1 MGPLL
6 RFVSSASGKP
16 PGAQLY
22 QQQRNQANQRFIG
35 QKLRKQR
42 LDPLFL
48 PCAHIKAH
56 NGDAA
61 GGHSW
66 MISALALESDSMRS
80 RGSLLR
86 GRTAFSIYRF
96 DNRDRAFVIGLFAC
110 ITLTVMGVI
119 LGASKMWY
127 NPRIIWRPLNGI
139 GVVAA
144 IGYLVLCLMPMGLE
158 IWTEYRFGRKR
169 KI

>member
-1 MGPLL
+1 MVGPLL
-6 RFVSSASGKP
+6 RFVSSASRKL

-56 NGDAA
+56 NRDAA

-80 RGSLLR
+80 RGSLLW
-86 GRTAFSIYRF
+86 GRTAFSIF
-96 DNRDRAFVIGLFAC
+96 
-110 ITLTVMGVI
+110 
-119 LGASKMWY
+119 
-127 NPRIIWRPLNGI
+127 PL
-139 GVVAA
+139 
-144 IGYLVLCLMPMGLE
+144 
-158 IWTEYRFGRKR
+158 
-169 KI
+169 

>member
-1 MGPLL
+1 MVGPLL

-61 GGHSW
+61 GLMMCICSRYQTARIAVTTWPITVATAAPIMPHLKAKMKIGSR
-66 MISALALESDSMRS
+66 MILMIAHAAL
-80 RGSLLR
+80 GLLR
-86 GRTAFSIYRF
+86 LVSAQGHTDEDAAAP
-96 DNRDRAFVIGLFAC
+96 DL
-110 ITLTVMGVI
+110 
-119 LGASKMWY
+119 
-127 NPRIIWRPLNGI
+127 RISQLD
-139 GVVAA
+139 
-144 IGYLVLCLMPMGLE
+144 
-158 IWTEYRFGRKR
+158 EYGT
-169 KI
+169 